1 MGITSPTDRKGK
13 RRNSG
18 TIGNNI
24 PEETTRRRWNI
35 LGKLRGI
42 GAGNRKRRTSL
53 VLDVNDDEDDE
64 GLEGRLEAIA
74 RIIALRL
81 RPGLRK
87 GNLPFVIIFIAYVL
101 LSVPLSAYDLTLD
114 DTDRWCRCLIIFVSA
129 LAGIGYTESNP
140 NAIATANF
148 RLGRPVLPGPDRWNG
163 QQIMAQR
170 KEMEEAWAKKKRPKD
185 VCFTPS

>member
-1 MGITSPTDRKGK
+1 MADSEQASIPISVSIPNPYLPTSPVTSRHIHSSHTPITSSFPSSTYNDDRPNLDSRTGLFNSALGLTSPTDRKGK

-53 VLDVNDDEDDE
+53 VLDVNDDEDE
-64 GLEGRLEAIA
+64 GLEGRLESIA

-101 LSVPLSAYDLTLD
+101 LSL
-114 DTDRWCRCLIIFVSA
+114 CL
-129 LAGIGYTESNP
+129 
-140 NAIATANF
+140 
-148 RLGRPVLPGPDRWNG
+148 
-163 QQIMAQR
+163 
-170 KEMEEAWAKKKRPKD
+170 
-185 VCFTPS
+185 